1 MTQLRAPLTFPAAMT
16 RVAGVLGW
24 PTCARMARRG
34 VRAVRYWSEDSA
46 TASPPVTL
54 ALAYDAAYQVAG
66 GEGAPFADAFAFQ
79 LQGARAQVD
88 ACRRQLADAIAAAS
102 SESGDAIAASVALT
116 VTNAS
121 PVQALRALAEAE
133 EAHSAWARVIR
144 RLTSFL
150 PAGAVP
156 AVGNIGGNH
165 AE

>member
-24 PTCARMARRG
+24 PTCATMARRK
-34 VRAVRYWSEDSA
+34 VRMVRYWSEDTA

-54 ALAYDAAYQVAG
+54 ALAYDAAYQAAG

-79 LQGARAQVD
+79 LEGARAQVD
-88 ACRRQLADAIAAAS
+88 ACRRQLADAIATAS
-102 SESGDAIAASVALT
+102 SESGDAIAAGVVLT
-116 VTNAS
+116 ITNAS

-144 RLTSFL
+144 RLSSFL
-150 PAGAVP
+150 PAGSGLSA
-156 AVGNIGGNH
+156 GNTGG
-165 AE
+165 ASQ

>member
-24 PTCARMARRG
+24 PTCAKMARRSA
-34 VRAVRYWSEDSA
+34 RAVRYWSEDGCTA
-46 TASPPVTL
+46 TPTIAQ
-54 ALAYDAAYQVAG
+54 ALAYDAAYQAAG
-66 GEGAPFADAFAFQ
+66 GEGAPFADAFVFQ

-88 ACRRQLADAIAAAS
+88 ACRRQLADAIAKAS
-102 SESGDAIAASVALT
+102 SESGDAIAAGVALT

-133 EAHSAWARVIR
+133 EAHSAWGRVIR

-150 PAGAVP
+150 PTSAG
-156 AVGNIGGNH
+156 NTGG
-165 AE
+165 ASQ